1 MSDNRTL
8 AEGPPTLA
16 DLWEI
21 LRLPALL
28 ALGAVAVSWLVWYFT
43 SESCTMELAQA
54 IGCNPSRLA
63 QYINLDAL
71 NKIAAHGV
79 VAGSGGGLWSYA
91 MITRERRARED
102 LAKQLAEERQRSD
115 AQLAEERRRSDE
127 RLAEERRRSDERL
140 AEERRRSDDE
150 RQQFEERLAEER
162 QRSDAQLVEERRLA
176 AERQAEERQRSEEE
190 RRRAD
195 ARLVEERRLGDER
208 LQVIMQHLTEE
219 RAQSAEERRQLMAR
233 IEHLTQRN
241 GDQQNGDGGATSQ

>member
-28 ALGAVAVSWLVWYFT
+28 ALGAVAASWLVWYFT
-43 SESCTMELAQA
+43 SESCSAELAQA

-115 AQLAEERRRSDE
+115 EQ
-127 RLAEERRRSDERL
+127 LAEERRRSDERL

-162 QRSDAQLVEERRLA
+162 RQFEERLAEERRQA

-190 RRRAD
+190 RRRGEE
-195 ARLVEERRLGDER
+195 RLAEERRQGDER

>member
-21 LRLPALL
+21 LQLPALL
-28 ALGAVAVSWLVWYFT
+28 ALGAVAASWLVWYFT
-43 SESCTMELAQA
+43 SESCSAELAQA

-127 RLAEERRRSDERL
+127 RLAEERQRSDAQLAMERRLAEERL
-140 AEERRRSDDE
+140 AEERR
-150 RQQFEERLAEER
+150 QFEERLAEER
-162 QRSDAQLVEERRLA
+162 
-176 AERQAEERQRSEEE
+176 RQA
-190 RRRAD
+190 AD
-195 ARLVEERRLGDER
+195 
-208 LQVIMQHLTEE
+208 
-219 RAQSAEERRQLMAR
+219 ERRQLMAH
-233 IEHLTQRN
+233 IEHLIHRN

>member
-28 ALGAVAVSWLVWYFT
+28 ALTAVAASWLVWYFT

-127 RLAEERRRSDERL
+127 RLAEERRRSD
-140 AEERRRSDDE
+140 DE

-162 QRSDAQLVEERRLA
+162 QQFEERLAEERRLA

-190 RRRAD
+190 RQQFEE
-195 ARLVEERRLGDER
+195 RLAEERRQGDER

>member
-1 MSDNRTL
+1 MADPRPL
-8 AEGPPTLA
+8 VEGPPTLA

-28 ALGAVAVSWLVWYFT
+28 ALAAVAASWLVWYFT
-43 SESCTMELAQA
+43 SESCTMALAQVT
-54 IGCNPSRLA
+54 GCNPFRLA

-127 RLAEERRRSDERL
+127 RLAEERRRSD
-140 AEERRRSDDE
+140 DE

-162 QRSDAQLVEERRLA
+162 QRFDAQLAEERRLA
-176 AERQAEERQRSEEE
+176 AERQEEERQRSEEE
-190 RRRAD
+190 RRRGEE
-195 ARLVEERRLGDER
+195 RLAEERRQGDER

-241 GDQQNGDGGATSQ
+241 GDQQSGDGGATSQ

>member
-1 MSDNRTL
+1 MSDPRPPI
-8 AEGPPTLA
+8 EGPPTLA

-28 ALGAVAVSWLVWYFT
+28 ALAAVAASWLVWYFT

-102 LAKQLAEERQRSD
+102 LAKQLAEERKRSD
-115 AQLAEERRRSDE
+115 EQLAEERRRSDE
-127 RLAEERRRSDERL
+127 RLAEERQ
-140 AEERRRSDDE
+140 RSDDE

-162 QRSDAQLVEERRLA
+162 QQFEERLAEERRLA
-176 AERQAEERQRSEEE
+176 AEQQAEERQRSEEE

-195 ARLVEERRLGDER
+195 ARLVEERRQGDER

-241 GDQQNGDGGATSQ
+241 GDQQNDDGGPTSQ

>member
-28 ALGAVAVSWLVWYFT
+28 ALGAVAASWLVWYFT
-43 SESCTMELAQA
+43 SESCTMELAQD

-127 RLAEERRRSDERL
+127 RLAEERRRSD
-140 AEERRRSDDE
+140 DE

-162 QRSDAQLVEERRLA
+162 QRFDAQLAEERRLA

-190 RRRAD
+190 RRRGEE
-195 ARLVEERRLGDER
+195 RLAEERRQGDER

-241 GDQQNGDGGATSQ
+241 GDQQSGDGGATSQ

>member
-1 MSDNRTL
+1 MSDPRPL
-8 AEGPPTLA
+8 VEGPPTLA

-28 ALGAVAVSWLVWYFT
+28 ALAAVAASWLVWYFT

-63 QYINLDAL
+63 QYINLDAM

-115 AQLAEERRRSDE
+115 E

-140 AEERRRSDDE
+140 AEER
-150 RQQFEERLAEER
+150 
-162 QRSDAQLVEERRLA
+162 QRSDAQLAEERRLA
-176 AERQAEERQRSEEE
+176 AERQAEERQRFEEE
-190 RRRAD
+190 RRRGEE
-195 ARLVEERRLGDER
+195 RLAEERRQGDER

-241 GDQQNGDGGATSQ
+241 GDQQNGDGGSTSQ

>member
-8 AEGPPTLA
+8 VEGPPTLA

-28 ALGAVAVSWLVWYFT
+28 ALAAVAASWLVWYFT

-127 RLAEERRRSDERL
+127 RLAEER
-140 AEERRRSDDE
+140 
-150 RQQFEERLAEER
+150 
-162 QRSDAQLVEERRLA
+162 QRFDAQLAEERRLA
-176 AERQAEERQRSEEE
+176 AERQAEERQRFEEE

-195 ARLVEERRLGDER
+195 ERQAEERRLADER

>member
-28 ALGAVAVSWLVWYFT
+28 ALAAVAASWLVWYFT

-127 RLAEERRRSDERL
+127 RLAEERR
-140 AEERRRSDDE
+140 
-150 RQQFEERLAEER
+150 
-162 QRSDAQLVEERRLA
+162 LA
-176 AERQAEERQRSEEE
+176 AERQAEERQRFEEERQRLDAQLAEE
-190 RRRAD
+190 RRRGEE
-195 ARLVEERRLGDER
+195 RLAEERRQGDER

-241 GDQQNGDGGATSQ
+241 GDQQNGDGGSTSQ

>member
-8 AEGPPTLA
+8 VEGPPTLA

-28 ALGAVAVSWLVWYFT
+28 ALAAVAASWLVWYFT

-115 AQLAEERRRSDE
+115 EQ
-127 RLAEERRRSDERL
+127 LAEERRRSDERL

-162 QRSDAQLVEERRLA
+162 RQFEERLAEERRLA
-176 AERQAEERQRSEEE
+176 AERQAEERQRFEEE

-195 ARLVEERRLGDER
+195 ERQAEERRLADER

>member
-28 ALGAVAVSWLVWYFT
+28 ALAAVAASWLVWYFT
-43 SESCTMELAQA
+43 SESCSAELAQA

-127 RLAEERRRSDERL
+127 RLAVERQRF
-140 AEERRRSDDE
+140 DDE

-162 QRSDAQLVEERRLA
+162 QRFDAQLAEERRLA
-176 AERQAEERQRSEEE
+176 AERQEEERQRSEEE
-190 RRRAD
+190 RRRGEE
-195 ARLVEERRLGDER
+195 RLAEERRQGDER

-219 RAQSAEERRQLMAR
+219 RAQSAEERRQLMTR
-233 IEHLTQRN
+233 IEHIIQSN
-241 GDQQNGDGGATSQ
+241 GDQQNGDSGPTSQ

>member
-8 AEGPPTLA
+8 TEGPPTLA

-28 ALGAVAVSWLVWYFT
+28 ALAAVAASWLVWYFT
-43 SESCTMELAQA
+43 SESCTTELAQA

-127 RLAEERRRSDERL
+127 RLAEERRQFEERL

-150 RQQFEERLAEER
+150 RRQTAETLQF
-162 QRSDAQLVEERRLA
+162 
-176 AERQAEERQRSEEE
+176 
-190 RRRAD
+190 
-195 ARLVEERRLGDER
+195 
-208 LQVIMQHLTEE
+208 IMQQLTEE
-219 RAQSAEERRQLMAR
+219 RAQSAQDRAQAADERRQLMAH
-233 IEHLTQRN
+233 IEHLIQRN
-241 GDQQNGDGGATSQ
+241 EDQQNGDGGATSQ

>member
-28 ALGAVAVSWLVWYFT
+28 ALAAVAASWLVWYFT

-127 RLAEERRRSDERL
+127 RLAEER
-140 AEERRRSDDE
+140 
-150 RQQFEERLAEER
+150 
-162 QRSDAQLVEERRLA
+162 QRFDAQLAEERRLA
-176 AERQAEERQRSEEE
+176 AERQAEERQRFEEE

-195 ARLVEERRLGDER
+195 ERQAEERRLADER

>member
-8 AEGPPTLA
+8 VEGPPTLA

-28 ALGAVAVSWLVWYFT
+28 ALAAVAASWLVWYFT

-115 AQLAEERRRSDE
+115 ERLTEERRRSDE
-127 RLAEERRRSDERL
+127 RLAEER
-140 AEERRRSDDE
+140 
-150 RQQFEERLAEER
+150 
-162 QRSDAQLVEERRLA
+162 QRFDAQLAEERRLA
-176 AERQAEERQRSEEE
+176 AERQAEERQRFEEE

-195 ARLVEERRLGDER
+195 ERQAEERRQGDER

-233 IEHLTQRN
+233 IEHLTHRN

>member
-28 ALGAVAVSWLVWYFT
+28 ALGAVAASWVVWYFT

-115 AQLAEERRRSDE
+115 EQLAEERRRSDE
-127 RLAEERRRSDERL
+127 RLAEER
-140 AEERRRSDDE
+140 
-150 RQQFEERLAEER
+150 
-162 QRSDAQLVEERRLA
+162 QRFDAQLAEERRLA

-190 RRRAD
+190 RRRGEE
-195 ARLVEERRLGDER
+195 RLAEERRQGDER

-233 IEHLTQRN
+233 IEHLTHRN
-241 GDQQNGDGGATSQ
+241 GEQQNGDGGATSQ

>member
-8 AEGPPTLA
+8 VEGPPTLA

-28 ALGAVAVSWLVWYFT
+28 ALGAVAASWLVWYFT

-127 RLAEERRRSDERL
+127 RLAEER
-140 AEERRRSDDE
+140 
-150 RQQFEERLAEER
+150 
-162 QRSDAQLVEERRLA
+162 QRFDAQLAEERRLA

-190 RRRAD
+190 RQQFEE
-195 ARLVEERRLGDER
+195 RLAEERRQAAARQAEERQRSEEERRRGEERLAEERRQGDER

-219 RAQSAEERRQLMAR
+219 RAQSAEERKQLMSR
-233 IEHLTQRN
+233 IEHLTHRN

>member
-1 MSDNRTL
+1 MADPRPPV
-8 AEGPPTLA
+8 ERPPTLA

-28 ALGAVAVSWLVWYFT
+28 ALASVAASWLVWYFT

-54 IGCNPSRLA
+54 SGCNPSRLA

-115 AQLAEERRRSDE
+115 E
-127 RLAEERRRSDERL
+127 RLAEERQRSDERL

-162 QRSDAQLVEERRLA
+162 QRFDAQLAEERRLS

-190 RRRAD
+190 RRRGEE
-195 ARLVEERRLGDER
+195 RLAEERRQGDER
-208 LQVIMQHLTEE
+208 LQVIMQHITEE

>member
-28 ALGAVAVSWLVWYFT
+28 ALAAVAASWLVWYFT

-63 QYINLDAL
+63 QYINLGAL

-102 LAKQLAEERQRSD
+102 LAKQLAEER
-115 AQLAEERRRSDE
+115 RRSDE

-140 AEERRRSDDE
+140 AEER
-150 RQQFEERLAEER
+150 
-162 QRSDAQLVEERRLA
+162 QRFDAQLAEERRLA

-195 ARLVEERRLGDER
+195 ARLVEERRQGDER